1 MPVSAR
7 RSGAEARVA
16 DDLARLGTLSPAD
29 LRSEWKTLTGLDAPS
44 VGTSL
49 LRRLVAQR
57 LQEKRLG
64 SLPAVVAREL
74 DRMASSDAPPT
85 LPRAPTRLAPGAR
98 LIREWQ
104 GRTIAVLTT
113 EDGFDW
119 QGKSYRSLSHIAR
132 EVTGAHWSGPRF
144 FGLNGRG

>member
-7 RSGAEARVA
+7 RSRAEARIA
-16 DDLARLGTLSPAD
+16 EDLARLETMSPAG
-29 LRSEWKTLTGLDAPS
+29 LRSEWKILTGLDAPS
-44 VGTSL
+44 VGTGL

-64 SLPAVVAREL
+64 SLAAMVVREL
-74 DRMASSDAPPT
+74 ERMASPDAPLT
-85 LPRAPTRLAPGAR
+85 VRRAPTRLAPGAR
-98 LIREWQ
+98 LIREWK

-119 QGKSYRSLSHIAR
+119 EGGLIDRSRRLPTRLPAR
-132 EVTGAHWSGPRF
+132 T
-144 FGLNGRG
+144 GRGPASSG

>member
-7 RSGAEARVA
+7 RSRAEVRAA
-16 DDLARLGTLSPAD
+16 DDLAQLETLSPAG

-44 VGTSL
+44 IGTGL

-64 SLPAVVAREL
+64 NLPAMVVREL
-74 DRMASSDAPPT
+74 ERIASSDAPLT
-85 LPRAPTRLAPGAR
+85 VPRVPTRLAPGAR
-98 LIREWQ
+98 LIREWK

-113 EDGFDW
+113 QDGFDW
-119 QGKSYRSLSHIAR
+119 EGRSYRSLSQIAR

-144 FGLNGRG
+144 FGLTGRG

>member
-1 MPVSAR
+1 MPGSAR
-7 RSGAEARVA
+7 RSRAEARVA
-16 DDLARLGTLSPAD
+16 DDLARVETLSPAG
-29 LRSEWKTLTGLDAPS
+29 LRSEWKTLTGFDTPS
-44 VGTSL
+44 VGTGL

-64 SLPAVVAREL
+64 TLPAMAVREL
-74 DRMASSDAPPT
+74 ERLGSSDATPT
-85 LPRAPTRLAPGAR
+85 VPRAPTRLTPGAR

-119 QGKSYRSLSHIAR
+119 EGRSYRSLSQVAR
-132 EVTGAHWSGPRF
+132 EVTGAQWSGPRF
-144 FGLNGRG
+144 FGLTGRG